1 MRWSPWGLW
10 LAILVTGCGQRPD
23 PKMIEGHWVAESF
36 RVESVSLPIGP
47 DLYITQNQLGLG
59 AGTAPVKLTGI
70 SAEGK
75 EVTLK
80 TEVGLNIIFTVE
92 NKDRMYFSI
101 PFVDDRIYY
110 NRDAMYAAVSGST
123 TSRVVNPAQVAV
135 PQSATPANVQ
145 ASPPPTPTDMGT
157 TAVPSLSA
165 PPALV
170 VPAPTDTVVKQ
181 DMDTQAPVPQSE
193 TQYEHALQAMR
204 QGDKDAALRNLS
216 AALAA
221 GFSDWQRIDEEPLF
235 VALADDVRFQV
246 LRSRWKK
253 G

>member
-1 MRWSPWGLW
+1 MRWSLWGLW
-10 LAILVTGCGQRPD
+10 FATLVVTGCGQRPD
-23 PKMIEGHWVAESF
+23 PKIIEGHWVAEAF

-59 AGTAPVKLTGI
+59 TDTAPVKLTGI

-80 TEVGLNIIFTVE
+80 TEVGLSIMFTFE

-101 PFVDDRIYY
+101 PFVDDRVYY
-110 NRDAMYAAVSGST
+110 NRDTMYTAVSGST
-123 TSRVVNPAQVAV
+123 TSRVVKPAQVAV

-145 ASPPPTPTDMGT
+145 VSPPPTPTDIVT

-165 PPALV
+165 PPASV
-170 VPAPTDTVVKQ
+170 AAPTDTVVKQ
-181 DMDTQAPVPQSE
+181 DMDTQAPVPESE
-193 TQYEHALQAMR
+193 AQYEHALQAMR
-204 QGDKDAALRNLS
+204 QGDKDVALRNLS
-216 AALAA
+216 AALVA